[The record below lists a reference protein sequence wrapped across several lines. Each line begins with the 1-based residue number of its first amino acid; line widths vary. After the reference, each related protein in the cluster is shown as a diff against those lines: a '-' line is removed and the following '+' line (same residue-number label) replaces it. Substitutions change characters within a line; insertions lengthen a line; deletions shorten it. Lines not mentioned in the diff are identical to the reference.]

1 MQDNFGYYDK
11 ERFKKEMKMVALGLL
26 ILTALFAAAQ
36 IYINY

>member
-11 ERFKKEMKMVALGLL
+11 QKFKKEMKMVALGIL
-26 ILTALFAAAQ
+26 ILATLFAAAQ